1 MLLRGITKGLAK
13 TRPVY
18 WLSMSA
24 QTYLQETRRLK
35 AQPARQRYND
45 LFLAF
50 GAVAIVA
57 MIVMP
62 LPKAVVD
69 VLLGVSIACG
79 IGLLLMAIYIP
90 SPASFS
96 TFPSV
101 IMITT
106 LFRLALSIATAK
118 LILLEADGGQIIQTF
133 GKLITGG
140 NLVVGLVVFV
150 IITVVQFLVIAK
162 GAERVAEVGARFTLD
177 AMPGKQLS
185 IDADLRAG
193 LLDKDE
199 ARAKRRALEQESQL
213 HGSLDGAMKFV
224 KNEAIAGIVIVVV
237 NLAAGLV
244 IGMAQRDMPFAQAMR
259 VYSILTIGEG
269 LVAQLP
275 SILGAVAAG
284 LFVTRVAGEEQG
296 EDLGAT
302 ISQQLS
308 RQPRVFLVT
317 ALLCFLMLWVPGFP
331 KLAFLALT
339 LFFAGVG
346 AFLLRQQIRTGVEAL
361 LRQRAQAEAA
371 ALAQTAAPVPK
382 LQEFSAAIPVLLDL
396 SASARGLLN
405 IESLEREIDYARD
418 NLYYETGVMFP
429 PAYLRFGMDIE
440 SGRYRIYVFEVAAAE
455 GPLDAERLYL
465 DANAD
470 AARSL
475 GLQPEAGEPVVG
487 GKTSH
492 WVSYADMPQL
502 QAAGLRVLAPH
513 ELVLHHFRETMR
525 RQAHQ
530 FLGIQ
535 EVNYLISKM
544 GTDYPDLVKELLR
557 IVALQKV
564 ADVLRRLVQEGV
576 SVRNLRDIFESLT
589 EWGQREK
596 DVVLLCEYARM
607 GLKRQ
612 LSSRY
617 AGASRTLNAVL
628 VGPDVEERFR
638 QSIRV
643 TSAGSYLALDTDI
656 AAQVLE
662 RLRQLLAEAPPDSVL
677 LASMDI
683 RRYVRS
689 LIENELYELPV
700 LSYQE
705 LSAEIRIHTVA
716 QLTLS
721 A

>member
-1 MLLRGITKGLAK
+1 MT
-13 TRPVY
+13 
-18 WLSMSA
+18 A

-35 AQPARQRYND
+35 ALPAQQRYTD

-57 MIVMP
+57 MIVIP

-69 VLLGVSIACG
+69 VLLGVSIATG
-79 IGLLLMAIYIP
+79 VGMLLMAIYIP
-90 SPASFS
+90 SPSSFS

-118 LILLEADGGQIIQTF
+118 LILIDADGGQIIDTF

-140 NLVVGLVVFV
+140 NLVVGLVIFV

-193 LLDKDE
+193 ILDKDE
-199 ARAKRRALEQESQL
+199 ARAKRRALELESQL

-237 NLAAGLV
+237 NLCAGLV
-244 IGMAQRDMPFAQAMR
+244 IGMVQRDMAFGEAMH

-284 LFVTRVAGEEQG
+284 LFVTRIAGEEQDN
-296 EDLGAT
+296 DLGAA

-308 RQPRVFLVT
+308 KQPRVFLVT
-317 ALLCFLMLWVPGFP
+317 ALMCFLMIWIPGFP
-331 KLAFLALT
+331 KFAFVALT
-339 LFFAGVG
+339 LFFGGFG
-346 AFLLRQQIRTGVEAL
+346 AFLMRQQIRDSVEAL
-361 LRQRAQAEAA
+361 LRQRAQEEMD
-371 ALAQTAAPVPK
+371 ALATQDTPAPTK
-382 LQEFSAAIPVLLDL
+382 IQDFSAAIPVLIDL
-396 SASARGLLN
+396 SVSARAFMS
-405 IESLEREIDYARD
+405 IENLEREIDYARE

-429 PAYLRFGMDIE
+429 PAFVRFGLDIE
-440 SGRYRIYVFEVAAAE
+440 SGRYRVYVFEVPSGE
-455 GPLDAERLYL
+455 GPLDGERLYL
-465 DANAD
+465 DAAES
-470 AARSL
+470 AAVEL
-475 GLQPEAGEPVVG
+475 GVQPDRGDPVIG
-487 GKTSH
+487 NRPAC
-492 WVSYADMPQL
+492 WVSHDDLHAL
-502 QAAGLRVLAPH
+502 RAAGLNALPA
-513 ELVLHHFRETMR
+513 EQLVVRHFGEVMR

-530 FLGIQ
+530 FLGVQ
-535 EVNYLISKM
+535 EVNFLITKM
-544 GTDYPDLVKELLR
+544 STDYPDLVKEMLR
-557 IVALQKV
+557 AVPLQKV
-564 ADVLRRLVQEGV
+564 ADILRRLVQEGV
-576 SVRNLRDIFESLT
+576 SVRNLRDVFESLA

-612 LSSRY
+612 LSNRH
-617 AGASRTLNAVL
+617 AGIARTLRAVL
-628 VGPDVEERFR
+628 VGPDVEDKFR

-643 TSAGSYLALDTDI
+643 TNAGSYLALDTEI

-662 RLRQLLAEAPPDSVL
+662 RLRALLAGVPAGPGAPVL
-677 LASMDI
+677 LSSMDI

-705 LSAEIRIHTVA
+705 LSSDIRIQTVG
-716 QLTLS
+716 QLTL
-721 A
+721 

>member
-1 MLLRGITKGLAK
+1 MT
-13 TRPVY
+13 
-18 WLSMSA
+18 A

-35 AQPARQRYND
+35 ALPARQRYTD

-57 MIVMP
+57 MIVIP
-62 LPKAVVD
+62 LPKAAVD
-69 VLLGVSIACG
+69 VLLGVSIATG
-79 IGLLLMAIYIP
+79 VGMLLMAIYIP
-90 SPASFS
+90 SPSSFS

-118 LILLEADGGQIIQTF
+118 LILIDADGGQIIDTF

-140 NLVVGLVVFV
+140 NLVVGLVIFV

-193 LLDKDE
+193 ILDKDE
-199 ARAKRRALEQESQL
+199 ARAKRRALELESQL

-237 NLAAGLV
+237 NLCAGLV
-244 IGMAQRDMPFAQAMR
+244 IGMVQRDMAFGEAMR
-259 VYSILTIGEG
+259 IYSILTIGEG

-284 LFVTRVAGEEQG
+284 LFVTRIAGEEQDN
-296 EDLGAT
+296 DLGAA

-308 RQPRVFLVT
+308 KQPRVFLVT
-317 ALLCFLMLWVPGFP
+317 ALMCFLMIWIPGFP
-331 KLAFLALT
+331 KFAFVALT
-339 LFFAGVG
+339 LFFGGFG
-346 AFLLRQQIRTGVEAL
+346 AFLMRQQIRDSVEAL
-361 LRQRAQAEAA
+361 LRQRAQEEMD
-371 ALAQTAAPVPK
+371 ALATQDGPAPTK
-382 LQEFSAAIPVLLDL
+382 IQDFSAAIPVLIDL
-396 SASARGLLN
+396 SVSARAFMST
-405 IESLEREIDYARD
+405 EDLEREIDYARE

-429 PAYLRFGMDIE
+429 PAFVRFGLDIE
-440 SGRYRIYVFEVAAAE
+440 SGRYRVYVFEVPSGE
-455 GPLDAERLYL
+455 GPLDGERLYL
-465 DANAD
+465 DAAES
-470 AARSL
+470 AALEL
-475 GLQPEAGEPVVG
+475 GVQPERGDPVIG
-487 GKTSH
+487 NRPAC
-492 WVSYADMPQL
+492 WVSQDDL
-502 QAAGLRVLAPH
+502 HLLRAAGVNALPAQQ
-513 ELVLHHFRETMR
+513 LVVRHFSEVMR

-530 FLGIQ
+530 FLGVQ
-535 EVNYLISKM
+535 EVNFLITKM
-544 GTDYPDLVKELLR
+544 STDYPDLVKEMLR
-557 IVALQKV
+557 AVPLQKV
-564 ADVLRRLVQEGV
+564 ADILRRLVQEGV
-576 SVRNLRDIFESLT
+576 SVRNLRDVFESLA

-612 LSSRY
+612 LSNRH
-617 AGASRTLNAVL
+617 AGIGRTLRALL
-628 VGPDVEERFR
+628 VGPDVEDKFR

-643 TSAGSYLALDTDI
+643 TNAGSYLALDTEI

-662 RLRQLLAEAPPDSVL
+662 RLRTLLAGVPAGPGAPVL
-677 LASMDI
+677 LSSMDI

-705 LSAEIRIHTVA
+705 LSSDIRIQTVG
-716 QLTLS
+716 QLTL
-721 A
+721 

>member
-1 MLLRGITKGLAK
+1 MT
-13 TRPVY
+13 
-18 WLSMSA
+18 A

-57 MIVMP
+57 MIVIP
-62 LPKAVVD
+62 LPKAIVD
-69 VLLGVSIACG
+69 VLLGVSIATG
-79 IGLLLMAIYIP
+79 VGMLLMAIYIP
-90 SPASFS
+90 SPSSFS

-118 LILLEADGGQIIQTF
+118 LILVDADGGQIIDTF

-140 NLVVGLVVFV
+140 NLVVGLVIFV

-193 LLDKDE
+193 ILDKDE
-199 ARAKRRALEQESQL
+199 ARTKRRALELESQL

-237 NLAAGLV
+237 NLAAGLI
-244 IGMAQRDMPFAQAMR
+244 IGMVQRDMSFADAIR

-284 LFVTRVAGEEQG
+284 LFVTRIAGEEQDD
-296 EDLGAT
+296 DLGAA
-302 ISQQLS
+302 ISQQLGK
-308 RQPRVFLVT
+308 QPRVFLVT
-317 ALLCFLMLWVPGFP
+317 ALMCFLMMWIPGFP
-331 KLAFLALT
+331 KLAFLLLT
-339 LFFAGVG
+339 LFFGGFG
-346 AFLLRQQIRTGVEAL
+346 AFLLRQQIRSKVEAL
-361 LRQRAQAEAA
+361 LRQRAQEEMDAM
-371 ALAQTAAPVPK
+371 ALLEQSAPTKV
-382 LQEFSAAIPVLLDL
+382 QDFSAAIPVLIDL
-396 SASARGLLN
+396 SVSARPFVDLD
-405 IESLEREIDYARD
+405 ELEREIDYARE

-429 PAYLRFGMDIE
+429 PAFVRFGQD
-440 SGRYRIYVFEVAAAE
+440 G
-455 GPLDAERLYL
+455 ERLYL
-465 DANAD
+465 DATE
-470 AARSL
+470 AAAVDL
-475 GLQPEAGEPVVG
+475 GVQPERGEPVIG
-487 GKTSH
+487 SRPSC
-492 WVSYADMPQL
+492 WVSAGDLPAL
-502 QAAGLRVLAPH
+502 QAAGLVALGAQQ
-513 ELVLHHFRETMR
+513 LVVRHFGETMR
-525 RQAHQ
+525 RQAQQ
-530 FLGIQ
+530 FLGVQ
-535 EVNYLISKM
+535 EVNYLITKM
-544 GTDYPDLVKELLR
+544 SADYPDLVKEMLR
-557 IVALQKV
+557 VVPLQKV
-564 ADVLRRLVQEGV
+564 ADILRRLVQEGV
-576 SVRNLRDIFESLT
+576 SVRNLRDVFESLA

-612 LSSRY
+612 LSNRH
-617 AGASRTLNAVL
+617 AGLSRTLRAIL
-628 VGPDVEERFR
+628 VGPDVEDKFR

-643 TSAGSYLALDTDI
+643 TNAGNYLALDTEI

-662 RLRQLLAEAPPDSVL
+662 RLRALVAAAKTMPVL
-677 LASMDI
+677 LSSMDV

-689 LIENELYELPV
+689 LIENELHELPV

-705 LSAEIRIHTVA
+705 LSADIRIQTVG
-716 QLTLS
+716 QLTL
-721 A
+721 

>member
-1 MLLRGITKGLAK
+1 MT
-13 TRPVY
+13 
-18 WLSMSA
+18 A
-24 QTYLQETRRLK
+24 QTYLQETRRQK
-35 AQPARQRYND
+35 AQPARQRYTD

-57 MIVMP
+57 MIVIP
-62 LPKAVVD
+62 LPKAIVD
-69 VLLGVSIACG
+69 VLLGVSIATG
-79 IGLLLMAIYIP
+79 VGMLLMAIYIP
-90 SPASFS
+90 SPSSFS

-106 LFRLALSIATAK
+106 LFRLSLSIATAK
-118 LILLEADGGQIIQTF
+118 LILIDADGGQIIDTF

-140 NLVVGLVVFV
+140 NLVVGLVIFV

-193 LLDKDE
+193 ILDKDE
-199 ARAKRRALEQESQL
+199 ARAKRRALELESQL

-244 IGMAQRDMPFAQAMR
+244 IGMVQRDMAFGEAMR

-284 LFVTRVAGEEQG
+284 LFVTRIAGEEQDN
-296 EDLGAT
+296 DLGAA

-308 RQPRVFLVT
+308 KQPRVFLVT
-317 ALLCFLMLWVPGFP
+317 ALMCFLMIWIPGFP
-331 KLAFLALT
+331 KFAFVMLT
-339 LFFAGVG
+339 LFFGGFG
-346 AFLLRQQIRTGVEAL
+346 AFLMRQQIKDRFETL
-361 LRQRAQAEAA
+361 LRQRAQEEMD
-371 ALAQTAAPVPK
+371 ALATQEGMAPTK
-382 LQEFSAAIPVLLDL
+382 IQDFSAAIPVLIDL
-396 SASARGLLN
+396 SVSARGYLS
-405 IESLEREIDYARD
+405 IEDLEREIDYARE
-418 NLYYETGVMFP
+418 NLYYESGVMFP
-429 PAYLRFGMDIE
+429 PAFVRFGLDIE
-440 SGRYRIYVFEVAAAE
+440 SGRYRVYVFEVPSGE
-455 GPLDAERLYL
+455 GPLDGERLYL
-465 DANAD
+465 DAPES
-470 AARSL
+470 AATEL
-475 GLQPEAGEPVVG
+475 GVTPERGEPVIG
-487 GKTSH
+487 SRPAC
-492 WVSYADMPQL
+492 WVSRDDL
-502 QAAGLRVLAPH
+502 ERLRSAGLNALSPDQ
-513 ELVLHHFRETMR
+513 LVVRHFGEVMR

-530 FLGIQ
+530 FLGVQ
-535 EVNYLISKM
+535 EVNFLITKM
-544 GTDYPDLVKELLR
+544 ATDYPDLVKEMLR
-557 IVALQKV
+557 AVPLQKV
-564 ADVLRRLVQEGV
+564 ADILRRLVQEGV
-576 SVRNLRDIFESLT
+576 SVRNLRDVFESLA

-596 DVVLLCEYARM
+596 DVVLLTEYARM

-612 LSSRY
+612 LSNKY
-617 AGASRTLNAVL
+617 AGNTRTLRAIL
-628 VGPDVEERFR
+628 VGPDVEDKFR

-643 TSAGSYLALDTDI
+643 TNAGSYLALDTEI

-662 RLRQLLAEAPPDSVL
+662 RLRTLLAAAPAAQSVPVL
-677 LASMDI
+677 LSSMDI

-705 LSAEIRIHTVA
+705 LSSDIRIQTVG
-716 QLTLS
+716 QLTL
-721 A
+721 

>member
-1 MLLRGITKGLAK
+1 MT
-13 TRPVY
+13 
-18 WLSMSA
+18 A
-24 QTYLQETRRLK
+24 QTYLQETRRQK
-35 AQPARQRYND
+35 AQPARQRYTD

-57 MIVMP
+57 MIVIP
-62 LPKAVVD
+62 LPKAIVD
-69 VLLGVSIACG
+69 VLLGVSIATG
-79 IGLLLMAIYIP
+79 VGMLLMAIYIP
-90 SPASFS
+90 SPSSFS

-106 LFRLALSIATAK
+106 LFRLSLSIATAK
-118 LILLEADGGQIIQTF
+118 LILIDADGGQIIDTF

-140 NLVVGLVVFV
+140 NLVVGLVIFV

-193 LLDKDE
+193 ILDKDE
-199 ARAKRRALEQESQL
+199 ARAKRRALELESQL

-244 IGMAQRDMPFAQAMR
+244 IGMVQRDMAFGEAMR

-284 LFVTRVAGEEQG
+284 LFVTRIAGEEQDN
-296 EDLGAT
+296 DLGAA

-308 RQPRVFLVT
+308 KQPRVFLVT
-317 ALLCFLMLWVPGFP
+317 ALMCFLMIWIPGFP
-331 KLAFLALT
+331 KMAFVALT
-339 LFFAGVG
+339 LFFGGFG
-346 AFLLRQQIRTGVEAL
+346 AFLMRQQIKDRVEAL
-361 LRQRAQAEAA
+361 LRQRAQEEMD
-371 ALAQTAAPVPK
+371 ALATQEGMAPTK
-382 LQEFSAAIPVLLDL
+382 IQDFSAAIPVLIDL
-396 SASARGLLN
+396 SVSARGFVS
-405 IESLEREIDYARD
+405 IEDLEREIDYARE

-429 PAYLRFGMDIE
+429 PAFVRFGLDIE
-440 SGRYRIYVFEVAAAE
+440 SGRYRVYVFEVPSGE
-455 GPLDAERLYL
+455 GPLDSERLYL
-465 DANAD
+465 DAAQS
-470 AARSL
+470 AAVEL
-475 GLQPEAGEPVVG
+475 GVQPEQGEAVIGNRPAC
-487 GKTSH
+487 
-492 WVSYADMPQL
+492 WVSRSDLEPL
-502 QAAGLRVLAPH
+502 RAAGLNALTP
-513 ELVLHHFRETMR
+513 EQLVVRHFSEVMR

-530 FLGIQ
+530 FLGVQ
-535 EVNYLISKM
+535 EVNFLITKM
-544 GTDYPDLVKELLR
+544 STDYPDLVKEMLR
-557 IVALQKV
+557 AVPLQKV
-564 ADVLRRLVQEGV
+564 ADILRRLVQEGV
-576 SVRNLRDIFESLT
+576 SVRNLRDVFESLA

-596 DVVLLCEYARM
+596 DVVLLTEYARM

-612 LSSRY
+612 LSNKH
-617 AGASRTLNAVL
+617 AGNSRTLRALL
-628 VGPDVEERFR
+628 VGPDVEDKFR

-643 TSAGSYLALDTDI
+643 TNAGSYLALDTEI

-662 RLRQLLAEAPPDSVL
+662 RLRALLASASAGQSTPVL
-677 LASMDI
+677 LSSMDI

-705 LSAEIRIHTVA
+705 LSSDIRIQTVG
-716 QLTLS
+716 QLTL
-721 A
+721 

>member
-1 MLLRGITKGLAK
+1 MT
-13 TRPVY
+13 
-18 WLSMSA
+18 A

-35 AQPARQRYND
+35 AQPARQRYTD

-57 MIVMP
+57 MIVIP

-69 VLLGVSIACG
+69 VLLGVSIATG
-79 IGLLLMAIYIP
+79 VGMLLMAIYIP
-90 SPASFS
+90 SPSSFS

-106 LFRLALSIATAK
+106 LFRLSLSIATAK
-118 LILLEADGGQIIQTF
+118 LILIDADGGQIIDTF

-140 NLVVGLVVFV
+140 NLVVGLVIFV

-193 LLDKDE
+193 ILDKDE
-199 ARAKRRALEQESQL
+199 ARAKRRALELESQL

-244 IGMAQRDMPFAQAMR
+244 IGMVQRDMAFGEAMR

-284 LFVTRVAGEEQG
+284 LFVTRIAGEEQDN
-296 EDLGAT
+296 DLGAA

-308 RQPRVFLVT
+308 KQPRVFLVT
-317 ALLCFLMLWVPGFP
+317 ALMCFLMIWIPGFP
-331 KLAFLALT
+331 KTAFVALT
-339 LFFAGVG
+339 LFFGGFG
-346 AFLLRQQIRTGVEAL
+346 AFLMRQQIKDRLETL
-361 LRQRAQAEAA
+361 LRQRAQEEMD
-371 ALAQTAAPVPK
+371 ALSAQEGMAPTK
-382 LQEFSAAIPVLLDL
+382 IQEFSAAIPVLIDL
-396 SASARGLLN
+396 SVSARAYLS
-405 IESLEREIDYARD
+405 IEDLEREIDYARE
-418 NLYYETGVMFP
+418 NLYYESGVMFP
-429 PAYLRFGMDIE
+429 PAFVRFGLDIE
-440 SGRYRIYVFEVAAAE
+440 SGRYRVYVFEVPSGE
-455 GPLDAERLYL
+455 GPLDGERLYL
-465 DANAD
+465 DAHENA
-470 AARSL
+470 AVEL
-475 GLQPEAGEPVVG
+475 GVTPERGEPVIG
-487 GKTSH
+487 TRPAC
-492 WVSYADMPQL
+492 WVSRNDLERLRSAGVNALTPDQL
-502 QAAGLRVLAPH
+502 VVR
-513 ELVLHHFRETMR
+513 HFSEVMR

-530 FLGIQ
+530 FLGVQ
-535 EVNYLISKM
+535 EVNFLITKM
-544 GTDYPDLVKELLR
+544 STDYPDLVKEMLR
-557 IVALQKV
+557 AVPLQKV
-564 ADVLRRLVQEGV
+564 ADILRRLVQEGV
-576 SVRNLRDIFESLT
+576 SVRNLRDVFESLA

-596 DVVLLCEYARM
+596 DVVLLTEYARM

-612 LSSRY
+612 LSNKH
-617 AGASRTLNAVL
+617 AGASRTLRAIL
-628 VGPDVEERFR
+628 VGPDVEDKFR

-643 TSAGSYLALDTDI
+643 TNAGSYLALDTEI

-662 RLRQLLAEAPPDSVL
+662 RLRALLAAAPAAQAAPVL
-677 LASMDI
+677 LSSMDI

-705 LSAEIRIHTVA
+705 LSSDIRIQTVG
-716 QLTLS
+716 QLTI
-721 A
+721 

>member
-1 MLLRGITKGLAK
+1 MT
-13 TRPVY
+13 
-18 WLSMSA
+18 A

-35 AQPARQRYND
+35 ALPAQQRYTD

-57 MIVMP
+57 MIVIP

-69 VLLGVSIACG
+69 VLLGVSIATG
-79 IGLLLMAIYIP
+79 VGMLLMAIYIP
-90 SPASFS
+90 SPSSFS

-118 LILLEADGGQIIQTF
+118 LILIDADGGQIIDTF

-140 NLVVGLVVFV
+140 NLVVGLVIFV

-193 LLDKDE
+193 ILDKDE
-199 ARAKRRALEQESQL
+199 ARAKRRALELESQL

-237 NLAAGLV
+237 NLCAGLV
-244 IGMAQRDMPFAQAMR
+244 IGMVQRDMAFGEAMH

-284 LFVTRVAGEEQG
+284 LFVTRIAGEEQDN
-296 EDLGAT
+296 DLGAA

-308 RQPRVFLVT
+308 KQPRVFLVT
-317 ALLCFLMLWVPGFP
+317 ALMCFLMIWIPGFP
-331 KLAFLALT
+331 KFAFVALT
-339 LFFAGVG
+339 LFFGGFG
-346 AFLLRQQIRTGVEAL
+346 AFLMRQQIRDSVEAL
-361 LRQRAQAEAA
+361 LRQRAQEEMD
-371 ALAQTAAPVPK
+371 ALATQDTPAPTK
-382 LQEFSAAIPVLLDL
+382 IQDFSAAIPVLIDL
-396 SASARGLLN
+396 SVSARAFMS
-405 IESLEREIDYARD
+405 IENLEREIDYARE

-429 PAYLRFGMDIE
+429 PAFVRFGLDIE
-440 SGRYRIYVFEVAAAE
+440 SGRYRVYVFEVPSGE
-455 GPLDAERLYL
+455 GPLDGERLYL
-465 DANAD
+465 DAAES
-470 AARSL
+470 AAVEL
-475 GLQPEAGEPVVG
+475 GVQPDRGDPVIG
-487 GKTSH
+487 NRPAC
-492 WVSYADMPQL
+492 WVSHDDLHAL
-502 QAAGLRVLAPH
+502 RAAGLNALPA
-513 ELVLHHFRETMR
+513 EQLVVRHFGEVMR

-530 FLGIQ
+530 FLGVQ
-535 EVNYLISKM
+535 EVNFLITKM
-544 GTDYPDLVKELLR
+544 STDYPDLVKEMLR
-557 IVALQKV
+557 AVPLQKV
-564 ADVLRRLVQEGV
+564 ADILRRLVQEGV
-576 SVRNLRDIFESLT
+576 SVRNLRDVFESLA

-612 LSSRY
+612 LSNRH
-617 AGASRTLNAVL
+617 AGIARTLRAVL
-628 VGPDVEERFR
+628 VGPDVEDKFR

-643 TSAGSYLALDTDI
+643 TNAGSYLALDTEI

-662 RLRQLLAEAPPDSVL
+662 RLRALLAGVPAGPGAPVL
-677 LASMDI
+677 PSSMDI

-705 LSAEIRIHTVA
+705 LSSDIRIQTVG
-716 QLTLS
+716 QLTL
-721 A
+721 

>member
-1 MLLRGITKGLAK
+1 MT
-13 TRPVY
+13 
-18 WLSMSA
+18 A

-35 AQPARQRYND
+35 ALPPRQRYND

-57 MIVMP
+57 MIVIP
-62 LPKAVVD
+62 LHKSVVD
-69 VLLGVSIACG
+69 VLLGVSIATG
-79 IGLLLMAIYIP
+79 VGLLLMAIYIP

-118 LILLEADGGQIIQTF
+118 LILVDADGGQIIDTF

-140 NLVVGLVVFV
+140 SVVVGLVIFV

-193 LLDKDE
+193 ILDKDE
-199 ARAKRRALEQESQL
+199 ARAKRRALELESQL

-244 IGMAQRDMPFAQAMR
+244 IGMVQRDMSFGQALQ

-284 LFVTRVAGEEQG
+284 LFVTRIAGEEQDD
-296 EDLGAT
+296 DLGAA

-308 RQPRVFLVT
+308 KQPRVFLVT
-317 ALLCFLMLWVPGFP
+317 ALMCFLMIWIPGFP
-331 KLAFLALT
+331 KLAFAGLT
-339 LFFAGVG
+339 LFFGGFG
-346 AFLLRQQIRTGVEAL
+346 AYLMRKQIRDGVEAL
-361 LRQRAQAEAA
+361 LRQRAQEEMD
-371 ALAQTAAPVPK
+371 ALAAQDQPPK
-382 LQEFSAAIPVLLDL
+382 VQDFSAAIPVLIDL
-396 SASARGLLN
+396 SVSARSFVSMD
-405 IESLEREIDYARD
+405 SLEREIDFARE
-418 NLYYETGVMFP
+418 NLYYDTGVMFP
-429 PAYLRFGMDIE
+429 PAFVRFGLDID
-440 SGRYRIYVFEVAAAE
+440 SGRYRIYVFEVPSAE
-455 GPLDAERLYL
+455 GPLEAERLLL
-465 DANAD
+465 DAPD
-470 AARSL
+470 AAATEL
-475 GLQPEAGEPVVG
+475 GIELERGDPVFG
-487 GKTSH
+487 NRPAFWIAPG
-492 WVSYADMPQL
+492 DL
-502 QAAGLRVLAPH
+502 LRLRAAGLNALNA
-513 ELVLHHFRETMR
+513 EQLVVRHFGETMR

-530 FLGIQ
+530 FLGVQ
-535 EVNYLISKM
+535 EVNYLITKM
-544 GTDYPDLVKELLR
+544 SADYPDLVKEMLR
-557 IVALQKV
+557 AVPLQKV
-564 ADVLRRLVQEGV
+564 ADILRRLVQEGV
-576 SVRNLRDIFESLT
+576 SVRNLRDVFESLA

-596 DVVLLCEYARM
+596 DVVLLTEYARM

-612 LSSRY
+612 LSNRH
-617 AGASRTLNAVL
+617 AGASRTLRAIL
-628 VGPDVEERFR
+628 VGPDVEDKFR

-643 TSAGSYLALDTDI
+643 TNAGSYLALDTDI
-656 AAQVLE
+656 ASQVLE
-662 RLRQLLAEAPPDSVL
+662 RLRALLASTQGAPVL
-677 LASMDI
+677 LSSMDI

-705 LSAEIRIHTVA
+705 LSSDIRIQTVG
-716 QLTLS
+716 QLTL
-721 A
+721 

>member
-1 MLLRGITKGLAK
+1 MT
-13 TRPVY
+13 
-18 WLSMSA
+18 A

-35 AQPARQRYND
+35 AMPARQRYND

-50 GAVAIVA
+50 GAVAIVG
-57 MIVMP
+57 MIVIP
-62 LPKAVVD
+62 LPKDLVD
-69 VLLGVSIACG
+69 VLLGVSISTG
-79 IGLLLMAIYIP
+79 VGMLLMAIYIP
-90 SPASFS
+90 SPSSFS

-118 LILLEADGGQIIQTF
+118 LILVDADGGQIIDTF

-140 NLVVGLVVFV
+140 NLVVGLVIFV

-193 LLDKDE
+193 ILDKDE
-199 ARAKRRALEQESQL
+199 ARAKRRALELESQL

-244 IGMAQRDMPFAQAMR
+244 IGMVQRDMAFGEAMR
-259 VYSILTIGEG
+259 VYSILTVGEG

-284 LFVTRVAGEEQG
+284 LFVTRIAGEEQG
-296 EDLGAT
+296 DDLGAA

-308 RQPRVFLVT
+308 KQPRVFLVT
-317 ALLCFLMLWVPGFP
+317 GLMCFLMMWIPGFP
-331 KLAFLALT
+331 KLAFAVLT
-339 LFFAGVG
+339 LFFGGFGV
-346 AFLLRQQIRTGVEAL
+346 FLMRQQIRDRFEAM
-361 LRQRAQAEAA
+361 LRQRAQEEMD
-371 ALAQTAAPVPK
+371 ALALQEQAAPAK
-382 LQEFSAAIPVLLDL
+382 IQDFSPAIPVLIDL
-396 SASARGLLN
+396 SLSARPFVKL
-405 IESLEREIDYARD
+405 EELERDIDYARE

-429 PAYLRFGMDIE
+429 PAFVRFGQDIE
-440 SGRYRIYVFEVAAAE
+440 SGRYRIFVFEVPLGE
-455 GPLDAERLYL
+455 GPLDGERLYL
-465 DANAD
+465 G
-470 AARSL
+470 AAEAAAAEL
-475 GLQPEAGEPVVG
+475 GVATQRGEPVIG
-487 GKTSH
+487 SRPAC
-492 WVSYADMPQL
+492 WVSPTDLATL
-502 QAAGLRVLAPH
+502 RAAGIDALDAQQ
-513 ELVLHHFRETMR
+513 LVVFHFSETMR

-530 FLGIQ
+530 FLGVQ
-535 EVNYLISKM
+535 EVNYLITKM
-544 GTDYPDLVKELLR
+544 TADYPDLVKEMLR
-557 IVALQKV
+557 AVSLQKV
-564 ADVLRRLVQEGV
+564 ADILRRLVQEGV
-576 SVRNLRDIFESLT
+576 SVRNLRDVFESLA

-596 DVVLLCEYARM
+596 DVVLLTEYARM

-612 LSSRY
+612 LSHKY
-617 AGASRTLNAVL
+617 AGASRTLRAIL
-628 VGPDVEERFR
+628 VGPDVEDKFR

-643 TSAGSYLALDTDI
+643 TNAGSYLALDTEI

-662 RLRQLLAEAPPDSVL
+662 RLRAMAASAAQSPVL
-677 LASMDI
+677 LSSMDV

-705 LSAEIRIHTVA
+705 LSSDIRIQTVG
-716 QLTLS
+716 QLTL
-721 A
+721 

>member
-1 MLLRGITKGLAK
+1 MT
-13 TRPVY
+13 
-18 WLSMSA
+18 A

-35 AQPARQRYND
+35 AMPARQRYND

-57 MIVMP
+57 MIVIP
-62 LPKAVVD
+62 LPKDLVD
-69 VLLGVSIACG
+69 VLLGVSISTG
-79 IGLLLMAIYIP
+79 VGMLLMAIYIP
-90 SPASFS
+90 SPSSFS

-118 LILLEADGGQIIQTF
+118 LILVDADGGQIIDTF

-140 NLVVGLVVFV
+140 NLVVGLVIFV

-193 LLDKDE
+193 ILDKDE
-199 ARAKRRALEQESQL
+199 ARAKRRALELESQL

-244 IGMAQRDMPFAQAMR
+244 IGMVQRDMAFGEAMR

-284 LFVTRVAGEEQG
+284 LFVTRIAGEEQG
-296 EDLGAT
+296 DDLGAA

-308 RQPRVFLVT
+308 KQPRVFLVT
-317 ALLCFLMLWVPGFP
+317 GLMCFLMMWIPGFP
-331 KLAFLALT
+331 KLAFAVLT
-339 LFFAGVG
+339 LFFGGFGV
-346 AFLLRQQIRTGVEAL
+346 FLMRQQIRDRFEAM
-361 LRQRAQAEAA
+361 LRQRAQEEMD
-371 ALAQTAAPVPK
+371 ALASQEQAAPAK
-382 LQEFSAAIPVLLDL
+382 IQDFSPAIPVLIDL
-396 SASARGLLN
+396 SLSARPFVKL
-405 IESLEREIDYARD
+405 EELERDIDYARE

-429 PAYLRFGMDIE
+429 PAFVRFGQDIE
-440 SGRYRIYVFEVAAAE
+440 SGRYRIFVFEVPLGE
-455 GPLDAERLYL
+455 GPLDGERLYL
-465 DANAD
+465 
-470 AARSL
+470 AAAEAAAAEL
-475 GLQPEAGEPVVG
+475 GVATQRGEPVIG
-487 GKTSH
+487 SRPAC
-492 WVSYADMPQL
+492 WVSPTDLATL
-502 QAAGLRVLAPH
+502 RAAGIDALDAQQ
-513 ELVLHHFRETMR
+513 LVVRHFGETMR

-530 FLGIQ
+530 FLGVQ
-535 EVNYLISKM
+535 EVNYLITKM
-544 GTDYPDLVKELLR
+544 TADYPDLVKEMLR
-557 IVALQKV
+557 AVSLQKV
-564 ADVLRRLVQEGV
+564 ADILRRLVQEGV
-576 SVRNLRDIFESLT
+576 SVRNLRDVFESLA

-596 DVVLLCEYARM
+596 DVVLLTEYARM

-612 LSSRY
+612 LSHKY
-617 AGASRTLNAVL
+617 AGASRTLRAIL
-628 VGPDVEERFR
+628 VGPDVEDKFR

-643 TSAGSYLALDTDI
+643 TNAGSYLALDTEI

-662 RLRQLLAEAPPDSVL
+662 RLRAMAASAAQSPVL
-677 LASMDI
+677 LSSMDV

-705 LSAEIRIHTVA
+705 LSSDIRIQTVG
-716 QLTLS
+716 QLTL
-721 A
+721 

>member
-1 MLLRGITKGLAK
+1 VT
-13 TRPVY
+13 
-18 WLSMSA
+18 A

-35 AQPARQRYND
+35 ELPARQRYND

-57 MIVMP
+57 MIVIP
-62 LPKAVVD
+62 LPKGIVD
-69 VLLGVSIACG
+69 VLLGVSISTGVAM
-79 IGLLLMAIYIP
+79 LLMAIYIP
-90 SPASFS
+90 SPSSFS

-118 LILLEADGGQIIQTF
+118 LILVDADGGQIIDTF

-140 NLVVGLVVFV
+140 NLVVGLVIFV

-193 LLDKDE
+193 ILDKDE
-199 ARAKRRALEQESQL
+199 ARAKRRALELESQL

-244 IGMAQRDMPFAQAMR
+244 IGMVQRDMAFGDAMR

-284 LFVTRVAGEEQG
+284 LFVTRIAGEERADERG
-296 EDLGAT
+296 DDLGAA

-308 RQPRVFLVT
+308 KQPRVFLVT
-317 ALLCFLMLWVPGFP
+317 ALMCFLMLWIPGFP
-331 KLAFLALT
+331 KVAFAALT
-339 LFFAGVG
+339 LFFGGFG
-346 AFLLRQQIRTGVEAL
+346 AFLMRQQIRERVEAL
-361 LRQRAQAEAA
+361 LRQRAQEEIDAIAAQEAP
-371 ALAQTAAPVPK
+371 APTK
-382 LQEFSAAIPVLLDL
+382 LQEFSAAIPILIDL
-396 SASARGLLN
+396 SVSARAFVVL
-405 IESLEREIDYARD
+405 EDLEREIDYARE

-429 PAYLRFGMDIE
+429 PAFVRFGQDIG
-440 SGRYRIYVFEVAAAE
+440 SGRYRLYLFEVASCE
-455 GPLDAERLYL
+455 GPLDGERLYL
-465 DANAD
+465 DALES
-470 AARSL
+470 AAVEL
-475 GLQPEAGEPVVG
+475 GLLPTRTDAVIGTRPALWIKPSELPR
-487 GKTSH
+487 
-492 WVSYADMPQL
+492 L
-502 QAAGLRVLAPH
+502 RAAGLNALDAQALVVRHFVEVL
-513 ELVLHHFRETMR
+513 R

-530 FLGIQ
+530 FLGVQ
-535 EVNYLISKM
+535 EVNYLITKM
-544 GTDYPDLVKELLR
+544 STDYPDLVKEMLR
-557 IVALQKV
+557 AMPLQKV
-564 ADVLRRLVQEGV
+564 ADILRRLVQEGV
-576 SVRNLRDIFESLT
+576 SIRNLRDVFESLA

-612 LSSRY
+612 ISSKHAD
-617 AGASRTLNAVL
+617 AGRTLRAIL
-628 VGPDVEERFR
+628 VGSEVEDKFR

-643 TSAGSYLALDTDI
+643 TNAGSYLALDTEVASQI
-656 AAQVLE
+656 LE
-662 RLRQLLAEAPPDSVL
+662 RLRTMTAAATQPAVL
-677 LASMDI
+677 LSSMDV

-705 LSAEIRIHTVA
+705 LSGDIRIQTVG
-716 QLTLS
+716 QLTL
-721 A
+721 

>member
-1 MLLRGITKGLAK
+1 MT
-13 TRPVY
+13 
-18 WLSMSA
+18 A
-24 QTYLQETRRLK
+24 QTYLQETRRQK
-35 AQPARQRYND
+35 AQPARQRYTD

-57 MIVMP
+57 MIVIP
-62 LPKAVVD
+62 LPKAIVD
-69 VLLGVSIACG
+69 VLLGVSIATG
-79 IGLLLMAIYIP
+79 VGMLLMAIYIP
-90 SPASFS
+90 SPSSFS

-106 LFRLALSIATAK
+106 LFRLSLSIATAK
-118 LILLEADGGQIIQTF
+118 LILIDADGGQIIDTF

-140 NLVVGLVVFV
+140 NLVVGLVIFV

-199 ARAKRRALEQESQL
+199 ARAKRRALELESQL

-244 IGMAQRDMPFAQAMR
+244 IGMVQRDMPFNEAMR

-284 LFVTRVAGEEQG
+284 LFVTRIAGEEQDN
-296 EDLGAT
+296 DLGAA

-308 RQPRVFLVT
+308 KQPRVFLVT
-317 ALLCFLMLWVPGFP
+317 SLMCFLMIWIPGFP
-331 KLAFLALT
+331 KVAFVALT
-339 LFFAGVG
+339 LFFGGFG
-346 AFLLRQQIRTGVEAL
+346 AYLMRQQIKDRLETL
-361 LRQRAQAEAA
+361 LRQRAQEEMD
-371 ALAQTAAPVPK
+371 ALSAQEGMAPTK
-382 LQEFSAAIPVLLDL
+382 IQDFSAAIPVLIDL
-396 SASARGLLN
+396 SVSARAFMS
-405 IESLEREIDYARD
+405 IEDLEREIDYARE
-418 NLYYETGVMFP
+418 NLYYESGVMFP
-429 PAYLRFGMDIE
+429 PAFVRFGLDIE
-440 SGRYRIYVFEVAAAE
+440 SGRYRVYVFEVPSGE
-455 GPLDAERLYL
+455 GPLDSERLYL
-465 DANAD
+465 DAVES
-470 AARSL
+470 AATEL
-475 GLQPEAGEPVVG
+475 GVQPERGDPVIG
-487 GKTSH
+487 SRPAC
-492 WVSYADMPQL
+492 WVSRDDL
-502 QAAGLRVLAPH
+502 QTLRAAGVNALTA
-513 ELVLHHFRETMR
+513 EQLVVRHFMEVMR

-530 FLGIQ
+530 FLGVQ
-535 EVNYLISKM
+535 EVNFLITKM
-544 GTDYPDLVKELLR
+544 STDYPDLVKEMLR
-557 IVALQKV
+557 AVPLQKV
-564 ADVLRRLVQEGV
+564 ADILRRLVQEGV
-576 SVRNLRDIFESLT
+576 SVRNLRDVFESLA

-596 DVVLLCEYARM
+596 DVVLLTEYARM

-612 LSSRY
+612 LSNKH
-617 AGASRTLNAVL
+617 AGNTRTLRAIL
-628 VGPDVEERFR
+628 VGPDVEDKFR

-643 TSAGSYLALDTDI
+643 TNAGSYLALDTEI
-656 AAQVLE
+656 ASQVLE
-662 RLRQLLAEAPPDSVL
+662 RLRALLAAVPAAQGVPAL
-677 LASMDI
+677 LSSMDI

-705 LSAEIRIHTVA
+705 LSSDIRIQTVG
-716 QLTLS
+716 QLTL
-721 A
+721 

>member
-1 MLLRGITKGLAK
+1 MT
-13 TRPVY
+13 
-18 WLSMSA
+18 A

-35 AQPARQRYND
+35 ALPARQRYTD

-57 MIVMP
+57 MIVIP
-62 LPKAVVD
+62 LPKAAVD
-69 VLLGVSIACG
+69 VLLGVSIATG
-79 IGLLLMAIYIP
+79 VGMLLMAIYIP
-90 SPASFS
+90 SPSSFS

-118 LILLEADGGQIIQTF
+118 LILIDADGGQIIDTF

-140 NLVVGLVVFV
+140 NLVVGLVIFV

-193 LLDKDE
+193 ILDKDE
-199 ARAKRRALEQESQL
+199 ARAKRRALELESQL

-244 IGMAQRDMPFAQAMR
+244 IGMVQRDMAFGEAMR
-259 VYSILTIGEG
+259 IYSILTIGEG

-284 LFVTRVAGEEQG
+284 LFVTRIAGEEQDN
-296 EDLGAT
+296 DLGAA

-308 RQPRVFLVT
+308 KQPRVFLVT
-317 ALLCFLMLWVPGFP
+317 ALMCFLMIWIPGFP
-331 KLAFLALT
+331 KFAFVALT
-339 LFFAGVG
+339 LFFGGFG
-346 AFLLRQQIRTGVEAL
+346 AFLMRKQIRDSVEAL
-361 LRQRAQAEAA
+361 LRQRAQEEMD
-371 ALAQTAAPVPK
+371 ALALDEGPAPTK
-382 LQEFSAAIPVLLDL
+382 IQDFSAAIPVLIDL
-396 SASARGLLN
+396 SVSARAFLS
-405 IESLEREIDYARD
+405 IEDLEREIDYARE

-429 PAYLRFGMDIE
+429 PAFVRFGLDIE
-440 SGRYRIYVFEVAAAE
+440 SGRYRVYVFEVPSGE
-455 GPLDAERLYL
+455 GPLDGERLYL
-465 DANAD
+465 DAAES
-470 AARSL
+470 AAVEL
-475 GLQPEAGEPVVG
+475 GVQPERGDPVIG
-487 GKTSH
+487 NRPAC
-492 WVSYADMPQL
+492 WVSGDDL
-502 QAAGLRVLAPH
+502 HVLRAAGLNALPA
-513 ELVLHHFRETMR
+513 EQLVVRHFSDVMR

-530 FLGIQ
+530 FLGVQ
-535 EVNYLISKM
+535 EVNFLITKM
-544 GTDYPDLVKELLR
+544 STDYPDLVKEMLR
-557 IVALQKV
+557 AVPLQKV
-564 ADVLRRLVQEGV
+564 ADILRRLVQEGV
-576 SVRNLRDIFESLT
+576 SVRNLRDVFESLA

-612 LSSRY
+612 LSNRH
-617 AGASRTLNAVL
+617 AGTGRTLRALL
-628 VGPDVEERFR
+628 VGPDVEDKFR

-643 TSAGSYLALDTDI
+643 TNAGSYLALDTEI

-662 RLRQLLAEAPPDSVL
+662 RLRALLAGVPAGLGAPVL
-677 LASMDI
+677 LSSMDI

-705 LSAEIRIHTVA
+705 LSSDIRIQTVG
-716 QLTLS
+716 QLTL
-721 A
+721 

>member
-1 MLLRGITKGLAK
+1 MT
-13 TRPVY
+13 
-18 WLSMSA
+18 A

-35 AQPARQRYND
+35 ALPARQRYTD

-57 MIVMP
+57 MIVIP

-69 VLLGVSIACG
+69 VLLGVSIATG
-79 IGLLLMAIYIP
+79 VGMLLMAIYIP
-90 SPASFS
+90 SPSSFS

-118 LILLEADGGQIIQTF
+118 LILIDADGGQIIDTF

-140 NLVVGLVVFV
+140 NLVVGLVIFV

-193 LLDKDE
+193 ILDKDE
-199 ARAKRRALEQESQL
+199 ARAKRRALELESQL

-244 IGMAQRDMPFAQAMR
+244 IGMVQRDMAFGEAMR
-259 VYSILTIGEG
+259 IYSILTIGEG

-284 LFVTRVAGEEQG
+284 LFVTRIAGEEQDN
-296 EDLGAT
+296 DLGAA

-308 RQPRVFLVT
+308 KQPRVFLVT
-317 ALLCFLMLWVPGFP
+317 ALMCFLMIWIPGFP
-331 KLAFLALT
+331 KFAFVALT
-339 LFFAGVG
+339 LFFGGFG
-346 AFLLRQQIRTGVEAL
+346 AFLMRQQIRDSVEAL
-361 LRQRAQAEAA
+361 LRQRAQEEMD
-371 ALAQTAAPVPK
+371 ALATEDGPAPAK
-382 LQEFSAAIPVLLDL
+382 IQDFSAAIPLLIDL
-396 SASARGLLN
+396 SVSARTFMS
-405 IESLEREIDYARD
+405 IEDLEREIDYARE

-429 PAYLRFGMDIE
+429 PAFVRFGLDIE
-440 SGRYRIYVFEVAAAE
+440 SGRYRVYVFEVPSGE
-455 GPLDAERLYL
+455 GPLDGERLYL
-465 DANAD
+465 DAAESVAID
-470 AARSL
+470 L
-475 GLQPEAGEPVVG
+475 GVQPERSDPVIG
-487 GKTSH
+487 NRPAC
-492 WVSYADMPQL
+492 WVSLDDLQL
-502 QAAGLRVLAPH
+502 LRAAGVNALPA
-513 ELVLHHFRETMR
+513 EQLVVRHFSEVMR

-530 FLGIQ
+530 FLGVQ
-535 EVNYLISKM
+535 EVNFLITKM
-544 GTDYPDLVKELLR
+544 STDYPDLVKEMLR
-557 IVALQKV
+557 AVPLQKV
-564 ADVLRRLVQEGV
+564 ADILRRLVQEGV
-576 SVRNLRDIFESLT
+576 SVRNLRDVFESLA

-612 LSSRY
+612 LSNRH
-617 AGASRTLNAVL
+617 AGVGRTLRALL
-628 VGPDVEERFR
+628 VGPDVEDKFR

-643 TSAGSYLALDTDI
+643 TNAGSYLALDTEI

-662 RLRQLLAEAPPDSVL
+662 RLRTLLAGVPAGAGAPVL
-677 LASMDI
+677 LSSMDI

-705 LSAEIRIHTVA
+705 LSSDIRIQTVG
-716 QLTLS
+716 QLTL
-721 A
+721 